1 MEEKNNETLETLDQ
15 NIDYLKKSNK
25 LVNNMMELLDILNVE
40 VDEERKGN

>member
-40 VDEERKGN
+40 VDEEREGN